1 MAEVLSR
8 PRAHDQTRDAPN
20 MNDNAAISPDQ
31 AFERL
36 GTITRQLHEAM
47 THLGIDV
54 HLHRIAHEIPDAR
67 DRLSYVGQMTEQAA
81 HKVLGLVE
89 QALPECANLH
99 EHALGRQREIQHA
112 LDARTGDETLRATLN
127 GMSAFALAAAQ
138 HAENQER
145 TLSDIM
151 MSQDFQDLS
160 GQVIKKVIDI
170 ISRTETQLLQLLK
183 DTAPEHVAAAVAAAQ
198 AEGLQG
204 PLAPDKAMKQDD
216 VDDLLAQ
223 MGF

>member
-1 MAEVLSR
+1 MTTLGVNR
-8 PRAHDQTRDAPN
+8 PPDLQN
-20 MNDNAAISPDQ
+20 MNANSTLSPEQ
-31 AFERL
+31 AFDQL
-36 GTITRQLHEAM
+36 GQITRQLHQAM
-47 THLGIDV
+47 QELGVDV

-89 QALPECANLH
+89 SAKPECAELLAQAQGAQARIDGLLTDPAADGEPLRQGLH
-99 EHALGRQREIQHA
+99 DL
-112 LDARTGDETLRATLN
+112 TGFVRAATTLAD
-127 GMSAFALAAAQ
+127 
-138 HAENQER
+138 NQER

-151 MSQDFQDLS
+151 MTQDFQDLS

-170 ISRTETQLLQLLK
+170 ISRTESQLLQLLRS
-183 DTAPEHVAAAVAAAQ
+183 TAPEHVAAAVAAANASQ
-198 AEGLQG
+198 LQG
-204 PLAPDKAMKQDD
+204 PQAPDKAMQQDD

>member
-1 MAEVLSR
+1 MQANASLS
-8 PRAHDQTRDAPN
+8 PA
-20 MNDNAAISPDQ
+20 Q
-31 AFERL
+31 AFDQL
-36 GTITRQLHEAM
+36 GHITRQLHEAM
-47 THLGIDV
+47 TQLGFDV

-67 DRLSYVGQMTEQAA
+67 DRLAYVGQMTEQAA

-89 QALPECANLH
+89 TAKPECGRLQQQAQGAQQQIEQL
-99 EHALGRQREIQHA
+99 LGAAEAGAAPLRQGLQS
-112 LDARTGDETLRATLN
+112 LTGFVQAATTLAD
-127 GMSAFALAAAQ
+127 Q
-138 HAENQER
+138 QER
-145 TLSDIM
+145 TLTDIM

-170 ISRTETQLLQLLK
+170 ISRTENQLLQLLK

-198 AEGLQG
+198 AEQLQG
-204 PLAPDKAMKQDD
+204 PQTADKAMKQDD

>member
-1 MAEVLSR
+1 
-8 PRAHDQTRDAPN
+8 
-20 MNDNAAISPDQ
+20 MNESPSLSPDET
-31 AFERL
+31 FDRL
-36 GTITRQLHEAM
+36 GNITRQLHQAM
-47 THLGIDV
+47 TELGFDV
-54 HLHRIAHEIPDAR
+54 HLQRIAHEIPDAR
-67 DRLSYVGQMTEQAA
+67 DRLTFVGQMTESAA

-89 QALPECANLH
+89 AAKPECAHLA
-99 EHALGRQREIQHA
+99 EHAQGQQRDIERVLA
-112 LDARTGDETLRATLN
+112 DTAAATPTLRDSLHR
-127 GMSAFALAAAQ
+127 MVSFVHAAAQ

-145 TLSDIM
+145 TLTDIM

-183 DTAPEHVAAAVAAAQ
+183 ETAPEHVVAAVAAAN
-198 AEGLQG
+198 AESLQG
-204 PLAPDKAMKQDD
+204 PMTPDKAMKQDD

>member
-1 MAEVLSR
+1 M
-8 PRAHDQTRDAPN
+8 DAATP
-20 MNDNAAISPDQ
+20 IGPDES
-31 AFERL
+31 FDRL
-36 GTITRQLHEAM
+36 GHITRQLHQAITE
-47 THLGIDV
+47 LGFDV

-67 DRLSYVGQMTEQAA
+67 DRLAYVGQMTEQAA

-89 QALPECANLH
+89 QAKPECSQLA
-99 EHALGRQREIQHA
+99 EHAEGASRDIQR
-112 LDARTGDETLRATLN
+112 L
-127 GMSAFALAAAQ
+127 LAAARPAEASLQ
-138 HAENQER
+138 QSLNALLQFVHAAAQVADNQER

-170 ISRTETQLLQLLK
+170 ISRTENQLLQLLK
-183 DTAPEHVAAAVAAAQ
+183 DTAPEHVIAAVAAAQ
-198 AEGLQG
+198 AETLQG
-204 PLAPDKAMKQDD
+204 PQTGDKAMKQDD

>member
-1 MAEVLSR
+1 
-8 PRAHDQTRDAPN
+8 
-20 MNDNAAISPDQ
+20 MNQNPAISPDE
-31 AFERL
+31 AFGRL
-36 GTITRQLHEAM
+36 GLITRQLHEAM

-89 QALPECANLH
+89 QAKPECAHLH
-99 EHALGRQREIQHA
+99 EHALGQQREIRKA
-112 LDARTGDETLRATLN
+112 LESSGADVALRQTLAQVEDFTR
-127 GMSAFALAAAQ
+127 AAAQ

-183 DTAPEHVAAAVAAAQ
+183 DTAPEHVAAAVAASQ
-198 AEGLQG
+198 NEGLQG